1 MYLSVI
7 KYTEPQVKKIFVK
20 EKVIISFTWKQCI
33 CLWNSFPVFKL
44 KKKKK
49 EGVVQWLK
57 RPKIIIVV
65 SDICNF

>member
-44 KKKKK
+44 KKKQGRCSVAEKAK
-49 EGVVQWLK
+49 NNYSG
-57 RPKIIIVV
+57 
-65 SDICNF
+65 